1 MLTFK
6 PRVIWEGAK
15 DTLKVRTGL
24 GKSDRPGS
32 QGGSGKRG
40 LLRKVRAPSFYPDRR
55 GFGTTGGGGS
65 VSARSHTL
73 HCYSL
78 VAKAKTQ
85 NLWVV
90 LHVNRC
96 VS

>member
-55 GFGTTGGGGS
+55 ELDRRGWLATGDGS
-65 VSARSHTL
+65 GL
-73 HCYSL
+73 HFSPMNKKGL
-78 VAKAKTQ
+78 SQ
-85 NLWVV
+85 NR
-90 LHVNRC
+90 N
-96 VS
+96 